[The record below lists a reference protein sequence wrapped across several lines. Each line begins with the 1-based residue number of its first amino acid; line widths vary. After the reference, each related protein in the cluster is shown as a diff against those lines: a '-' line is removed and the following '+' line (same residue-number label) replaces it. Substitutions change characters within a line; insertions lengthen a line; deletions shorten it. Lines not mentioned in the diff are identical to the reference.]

1 MKAVLVCILCCL
13 LPLSAAQAAGPD
25 VQEAPV
31 RIAATTFPIF
41 QILRQITR
49 QVPDVTIDC
58 ILPASAGCPHEYAL
72 TPQDRRRLQSCDIL
86 VINGLGLE
94 DALTAALRTD
104 STAQLV
110 DSAAGLSGL
119 LPSRE
124 EHDHPHGEE
133 QHHAVNPHLF
143 ASPRRVAELTRN
155 ISAQLERLDPAHAA
169 LYRENARG
177 YAQRMDALAQ
187 EFAALGARLAPA
199 RIIAQD
205 EMFEYLAADMGL
217 SLVAVLLQT
226 ENQQPSASQ
235 ILQLLTSL
243 RDSGASAIVTQPQ
256 YPARLSEML
265 SRESGLPVILLD
277 PVATGPGN
285 APLEYYEHI
294 MRQNLRTLE
303 QSLGKH

>member
-1 MKAVLVCILCCL
+1 MKAVLVCMLCCL
-13 LPLSAAQAAGPD
+13 LPLSAAQAAGPN
-25 VQEAPV
+25 VQESPV
-31 RIAATTFPIF
+31 RISATTFPIF

-49 QVPDVTIDC
+49 QVPGVTIDC

-104 STAQLV
+104 STAHLV

-124 EHDHPHGEE
+124 ERDPHGK
-133 QHHAVNPHLF
+133 QQRHAVNPHLF
-143 ASPRRVAELTRN
+143 ASPRRVADLTRN

-169 LYRENARG
+169 LYRENARS
-177 YAQRMDALAQ
+177 YAQRMEALAQ
-187 EFAALGARLAPA
+187 EFAALGSRLAPV
-199 RIIAQD
+199 RVIAQD
-205 EMFEYLAADMGL
+205 EIFAYLAADMGL
-217 SLVAVLLQT
+217 PLVEILLQT

-243 RDSGASAIVTQPQ
+243 RASGASAIVTQPQ

-277 PVATGPGN
+277 PVATGPDN
-285 APLEYYEHI
+285 APPDYYEQI

-303 QSLGKH
+303 QSLGNH